1 MGKGCC
7 LVYDKSVADDEELLR
22 AVRMAAPPVQ
32 GVSGAARR
40 VRETLGESAGRGSH
54 APSGRW
60 IGQGRRTKWIFAA
73 CAMILATSV
82 WFGPGLPAAER
93 GASPFAKVE
102 NPVYK
107 RYLDFVPQLPARTG
121 ASVFEGIQLQQ
132 LGNAGDGMSFIASYS
147 QFSVTEYPWHG
158 AYPPKLLASRE
169 SENIDGAVG
178 YAGTESSGGRA
189 IDHFVVWT
197 TSHVAYTL
205 SSSILSVGTMLGIA
219 RSMRAG
225 VGLPPVAIE
234 LMPQGA
240 AAVRRVVGNKMV
252 LPSTVPQGFR
262 IEDEY
267 AQVSI
272 VGGHSQIQSM
282 SVVYDAMAPAGAQQ
296 QVIQIIE
303 TPSDLVGQSEFIA
316 RVGARHWL
324 ILHGVPVHVLNT
336 GTARYASVWYT
347 WLDTARHLQM
357 SVSLYGK
364 VAQDRVQV
372 TRMVASLLANV
383 PAASKA
389 AQSQALA
396 SDK

>member
-1 MGKGCC
+1 MFGKA
-7 LVYDKSVADDEELLR
+7 VADDEQLLR

-32 GVSGAARR
+32 GAAGVVAR
-40 VRETLGESAGRGSH
+40 VRETLGDPVGRGSH
-54 APSGRW
+54 APSGRFS
-60 IGQGRRTKWIFAA
+60 GQRPRTKWIFAA
-73 CAMILATSV
+73 CAAVLATSV
-82 WFGPGLPAAER
+82 WFGPEHPATER

-102 NPVYK
+102 NPIYK
-107 RYLDFVPQLPARTG
+107 RYLNFVPQLPARTG

-147 QFSVTEYPWHG
+147 QFSVTEYPWRE
-158 AYPPKLLASRE
+158 AYPPKLLASRQP
-169 SENIDGAVG
+169 ENIHGAVG

-205 SSSILSVGTMLGIA
+205 SSSILSVGDMLGIA
-219 RSMRAG
+219 RSMRTG
-225 VGLPPVAIE
+225 VGSPPVAIE

-252 LPSTVPQGFR
+252 LPTVVPHGFR
-262 IEDEY
+262 LQDEY

-282 SVVYDAMAPAGAQQ
+282 SIVYDAIASAGPQQ

-303 TPSDLVGQSEFIA
+303 TPSALVGQREFIA
-316 RVGARHWL
+316 RVGARHWM
-324 ILHGVPVHVLNT
+324 ILHGIPVHVLNT
-336 GTARYASVWYT
+336 GTARYASLWYT

-364 VAQDRVQV
+364 VAQDRAQV
-372 TRMVASLLANV
+372 ARTIESLLANV

-389 AQSQALA
+389 AQEQALA